1 MNNETLRK
9 AQQNTRIGLI
19 AFDPGNVGYGVYE
32 SPIFKNFCRGTWPGT
47 PYIIRAF
54 GVDSPLV
61 SPITLCL
68 MFSYKKLH
76 AKTKRMMI
84 PSLNEAEV

>member
-32 SPIFKNFCRGTWPGT
+32 SPIFKSFFPGEHAPGP
-47 PYIIRAF
+47 PYMIRAF
-54 GVDSPLV
+54 GADNPLV

-68 MFSYKKLH
+68 MFS
-76 AKTKRMMI
+76 
-84 PSLNEAEV
+84 